1 MIVIPNDFGLRFTG
15 TDNSAS
21 EETGGKTASPGF
33 PCASAGH
40 PMRSASGVQPTDC
53 LKSRAVA
60 ILVGNMTFSEMVRM
74 N

>member
-1 MIVIPNDFGLRFTG
+1 LIVIPDDFGLRFTG

-21 EETGGKTASPGF
+21 AETGGKTASPGF
-33 PCASAGH
+33 PCALAGR
-40 PMRSASGVQPTDC
+40 PMRSASGVQLADC

-60 ILVGNMTFSEMVRM
+60 ILAGNMTFSELVRM